1 MDRRYV
7 LHLIIPCTE
16 VLNFEPSAKFTDD
29 LKNKPLMQQLW
40 AGDKLTAD
48 EKQINQSSEGLA
60 LFLGCNSFVDYE
72 MGRVLECD

>member
-1 MDRRYV
+1 MTNLMDRRYV

-16 VLNFEPSAKFTDD
+16 VLNLSLLLNLQMN

-60 LFLGCNSFVDYE
+60 LFLGCNSFVDY
-72 MGRVLECD
+72 